1 MSAVI
6 SEQRIQGLEHWTRE
20 QIKKAVR
27 EYIRDIVSESGVDFK
42 IVDMEIVG
50 SRTRGT
56 ATPESDLDVVVQYTG
71 ELKEDRAQD
80 IFNIERLR
88 LDSIEVD
95 IIPIREPLKKWLER
109 HKGYVKMHYDDV
121 PFPEVIEEIKKVPDV
136 NDPKRI
142 NYWVQRGDKIIYIE
156 GWCDKCLLGTGFPPM
171 EKGGTFEKVMYME
184 DMTLKILEAK
194 AKEKGLRLLRG
205 GFAETEDKENLYGVT
220 WGVFEAAKAAQ
231 GILTINYT
239 DYRGAGVSKTLPPDH
254 AVIERVLNEMR
265 REATLRIDGKI
276 IGKVEYLG
284 RAGLPHGRR
293 WNWWYDT
300 EEVDKL
306 GAEQQSCMY
315 LSDNVR
321 LAYIRKAVETEDLN
335 VKPSDFTQENDFVV
349 VKKRGNVLHYYE
361 RWLESCWSALLK
373 KPQYKGMPR
382 KQAIDLY
389 MKERFGEIA
398 RMSGYRI
405 LRYSYSGG
413 ILFAEMEKLKAE
425 MVKESNMNAEKTV
438 YIAGMPE
445 AVKDNRARMQELG
458 NMLREGGYG
467 VTGRQ
472 ADIKELPY
480 LEYKAYS
487 EDDFKNVA
495 EWFKK
500 NISELSFEFK
510 HENIDKFKK
519 QITEMLRPTV
529 EDRDRIELIIEELKE
544 GKPPYAI
551 FVDKTDNFIL
561 EGRHRIIAFYLY
573 GLKKIP
579 VYYVSLKA
587 SMPEATKDNKR
598 LQKEPWQMTYSE
610 FFGIAGSEYTSGE
623 RFGIPTKNRVPI
635 IPETGFGEKGATPEE
650 RVHRAVVRKAL
661 REKKPVPQ
669 EVLAEYPDLAR
680 IYGKTGNHLPPV
692 KEPWQMT
699 KEEFKKTASPLQ
711 NREDFIKAWLRDNEH
726 IPNKV
731 KQGINQIPQ
740 RDGALLVYGNEKGEP
755 VSVLSFRKDAV
766 DAIAVSDRYTHRGI
780 ATQLL
785 EESRKYGVR
794 RTEGTISP
802 EFAGI
807 AHRFA
812 VKTAFLEGKP
822 IPPEVL
828 REYPDLMGKAE
839 KQKWRMA

>member
-6 SEQRIQGLEHWTRE
+6 AEQKIQGLEHWTRE

-27 EYIRDIVSESGVDFK
+27 DYIEDIVSTNELDFR

-56 ATPESDLDVVVQYTG
+56 ATPESDLDVVVQYAG

-80 IFNIERLR
+80 IFNYERLR

-95 IIPIREPLKKWLER
+95 ILSTREPLKKWLER

-136 NDPKRI
+136 NDPRRI
-142 NYWVQRGDKIIYIE
+142 NYWVQKGDKWIYIE
-156 GWCDKCLLGTGFPPM
+156 GWCDKCLLGTGFPQM

-184 DMTLKILEAK
+184 DMTQKILEAK
-194 AKEKGLRLLRG
+194 AREKGLKLLRG

-220 WGVFEAAKAAQ
+220 WGVFEAAKPAQ

-254 AVIERVLNEMR
+254 AVIQIALNEMR

-284 RAGLPHGRR
+284 RGAGLPHGRR

-306 GAEQQSCMY
+306 GAGRRSCMY

-413 ILFAEMEKLKAE
+413 ILFVM
-425 MVKESNMNAEKTV
+425 MIKESNMNAEKTV
-438 YIAGMPE
+438 YIAGRPE
-445 AVKDNRARMQELG
+445 AV
-458 NMLREGGYG
+458 RENPESIKSIETLLHEQGYG
-467 VTGRQ
+467 T
-472 ADIKELPY
+472 
-480 LEYKAYS
+480 
-487 EDDFKNVA
+487 
-495 EWFKK
+495 
-500 NISELSFEFK
+500 IS
-510 HENIDKFKK
+510 
-519 QITEMLRPTV
+519 RP
-529 EDRDRIELIIEELKE
+529 
-544 GKPPYAI
+544 
-551 FVDKTDNFIL
+551 
-561 EGRHRIIAFYLY
+561 
-573 GLKKIP
+573 
-579 VYYVSLKA
+579 
-587 SMPEATKDNKR
+587 
-598 LQKEPWQMTYSE
+598 QKEPWQMTYSE
-610 FFGIAGSEYTSGE
+610 FFDIAGSEYTSGE
-623 RFGIPTKNRVPI
+623 RFGIPTKNRVPV

-669 EVLAEYPDLAR
+669 EILAEYPDLAR
-680 IYGKTGNHLPPV
+680 IFGKTGNHLPRV

-699 KEEFKKTASPLQ
+699 REEFKKTASPLQ
-711 NREDFIKAWLRDNEH
+711 DREDFVKAWLKDNEN

-731 KQGINQIPQ
+731 GQGINHIPQ

-766 DAIAVSDRYTHRGI
+766 DAIAVSDRYTGRGI

-794 RTEGTISP
+794 RTEGLISP

-828 REYPDLMGKAE
+828 REYPDLMVKKE
-839 KQKWRMA
+839 KQKWRQA